1 MTAAKTPKK
10 LIKHLNDA
18 LGWEMRA
25 QVMYAHYATYVRGI
39 NRIHMKPFF
48 EAESTESVG
57 HATIVRDQIA
67 KFGGVAVTERDKTE
81 IVHTNDLKVMLAE
94 AMKTETKAAATYKAV
109 LKLDGID
116 SETYDAIEQIYL
128 QEERAVD
135 ELVQMMDS

>member
-1 MTAAKTPKK
+1 MTAANAPEE
-10 LIKHLNDA
+10 LIRHLNEA

-39 NRIHMKPFF
+39 NRIHLKPFF

-67 KFGGVAVTERDKTE
+67 KLGGIAVTERDKTE
-81 IVHTNDLKVMLAE
+81 IVHTTDLKVMLDE
-94 AMKTETKAAATYKAV
+94 AMKTEKKAAVTYRAA

-116 SETYDAIEQIYL
+116 RESYDAIEQIYL

-135 ELVQMMDS
+135 ELAQMMDR